1 MRNERWPA
9 GFVFVH
15 GLRRLRKIPRSSP
28 NHRHVGG
35 KEDAM
40 ILKRLME
47 YLDGNKVKYVVIS
60 HSTAFTA
67 QDVAQSAHIPGKE
80 VAKSVVVWMDGAM
93 ALAVL
98 PASHMI
104 DFNLLKEV
112 TGAKS
117 VELASESEFK
127 DRFPECEIGSMPPF
141 GNLFTMR
148 VFASSS
154 LSEDK
159 EIAFN
164 AGSHREIVK
173 MSYVDFEKLVQPT
186 VALFTFAKKS
196 QAGAGPKGI
205 T

>member
-1 MRNERWPA
+1 
-9 GFVFVH
+9 
-15 GLRRLRKIPRSSP
+15 
-28 NHRHVGG
+28 
-35 KEDAM
+35 M
-40 ILKRLME
+40 ILKKLME
-47 YLDGNKVKYVVIS
+47 HLDGNKVKYVVIS

-80 VAKSVVVWMDGAM
+80 VAKSVVVWMDGTM

-104 DFNLLKEV
+104 DFSLLKEV
-112 TGAKS
+112 TGAKN

-127 DRFPECEIGSMPPF
+127 DRFPECEIGAMPPF
-141 GNLFTMR
+141 GNLFNMR
-148 VFASSS
+148 VIASSS

-164 AGSHREIVK
+164 AGSHREMVK
-173 MSYVDFEKLVQPT
+173 MPYVEFEKLVQPT
-186 VALFTFAKKS
+186 VASFTFAKKS
-196 QAGAGPKGI
+196 QAGAGSQGI